1 MSEEV
6 RIDRRKFLGGAA
18 GIAGAAALGTWAPGA
33 ISRPNGP
40 NGPIVTKATLGIQHF
55 SVRDATD
62 RPASNTAGAVMGYL
76 GGPTF
81 PENPAD
87 LGPLVPLPGGFPEV
101 FEYLGSVGVGGF
113 EFFNFNQTQF
123 PTGDARRTPT
133 MTQIRGWLDAAGIK
147 SFGTHTGGV
156 NLLTA
161 GNRRTEIS
169 RAQTLGH
176 EWIGTAGDPANN
188 SNLLVGWQDS
198 AENFN
203 IMGELLRREGLKMFF
218 HPEGTW
224 WQFFADPD
232 HPELN
237 RTHKIDFFTANTDP
251 RLVNFE
257 IDSYHMYNNRGA
269 RPDPVDGSLWDAEGF
284 MKRNWKRLMGYHV
297 KDANR
302 IIPTPAPATS
312 GPFIQTTARPGFPLN
327 NGVDAIYSLEGH
339 IGKGYPFDPGSTP
352 PGARPGPDP
361 SVIGFRKMFTE
372 VRSNRAKGF
381 RYHII
386 ESDSGP
392 GPYTAATYN
401 PNLPP
406 AQQLQD
412 PGRSLRL
419 AKISARNLLAL
430 K

>member
-1 MSEEV
+1 M
-6 RIDRRKFLGGAA
+6 DRRKFLGAAA
-18 GIAGAAALGTWAPGA
+18 GVAGAAAVGTWSPWVDARPG
-33 ISRPNGP
+33 GP
-40 NGPIVTKATLGIQHF
+40 NSPIVTSATLGIQHF

-62 RPASNTAGAVMGYL
+62 RPRSSDPNAILGYL

-87 LGPLVPLPGGFPEV
+87 IGPLVPLPGGFEEV
-101 FEYLGSVGVGGF
+101 FQYLKSVGITGF

-123 PTGDARRTPT
+123 PTGDARRTPS
-133 MTQIRGWLDAAGIK
+133 MTQIRQWLDNAGMK

-156 NLLTA
+156 GLLTA
-161 GNRRTEIS
+161 GNRRTEIA
-169 RAQTLGH
+169 RAQILGH
-176 EWIGTAGDPANN
+176 QYIGTAGDPANN
-188 SNLLVGWQDS
+188 SNTLFGWQDS

-203 IMGELLRREGLKMFF
+203 IMGELLKREGLKLFF

-224 WQFFADPD
+224 WQFFNDPD
-232 HPELN
+232 HPEMN
-237 RTHKIDFFTANTDP
+237 RTHKIDFFAENTDP
-251 RLVNFE
+251 RLVLFE

-284 MKRNWKRLMGYHV
+284 MRRNWKRLMGYHV

-302 IIPTPAPATS
+302 EVPTQAPS
-312 GPFIQTTARPGFPLN
+312 VRGPFTQLQTRTGFPLA
-327 NGVDAIYSLEGH
+327 GGQDAVYVLEGH
-339 IGKGYPFDPGSTP
+339 LGKGYPIDPGSTP

-361 SVIGFRKMFTE
+361 SVIGFRRMFTE
-372 VRSNRAKGF
+372 VRSIRAKGF

-386 ESDSGP
+386 ESDQGP
-392 GPYTAATYN
+392 GPMPTAQQPPYN

-406 AQQLQD
+406 AQQPHD